1 VLNAEAQIQH
11 DDDTPKRP
19 DPSYDEMWSAQA
31 KRYQRLLLEQKCL
44 KSTKPALN

>member
-1 VLNAEAQIQH
+1 MLNAEAQIQH

-31 KRYQRLLLEQKCL
+31 KRYQRLLLEQKWL
-44 KSTKPALN
+44 KATKPALN